1 MRRAPSAIGGSRW
14 LRGCVATLLLTSAAL
29 LGAQSVAAAMTS
41 LSSVVLSQTL
51 PGMVAAPPGVRNGP
65 INESN
70 IGLVTGGSSSFEAT
84 QFGQLLA
91 SGNVNGYVR
100 SWVHE
105 PVNGDAVVICAFQ
118 FLDPGQAAS
127 FVSGAVPQ
135 QDGATSFAVPNVPGA
150 QGYELHTSTSG
161 VPVTEDAVAFD
172 KSGTDILVVT
182 VTESGDIN
190 SSDAASL
197 ASQQWADIPT
207 PTNWDP
213 VIRSI
218 VGLGGILLSLA
229 IILLARRRR
238 YPAALTAQSPLG
250 PRVTVRGQPVAVG
263 GR

>member
-135 QDGATSFAVPNVPGA
+135 QDGATSFAVPNVPRRRECPSPRMPWPSTRVA
-150 QGYELHTSTSG
+150 PTSWWSPSPSRAISTPAMRRPWPASSGPTSRRR
-161 VPVTEDAVAFD
+161 PT
-172 KSGTDILVVT
+172 GTR
-182 VTESGDIN
+182 SFAP
-190 SSDAASL
+190 SSD
-197 ASQQWADIPT
+197 
-207 PTNWDP
+207 
-213 VIRSI
+213 
-218 VGLGGILLSLA
+218 LGGFFSVS
-229 IILLARRRR
+229 
-238 YPAALTAQSPLG
+238 PSSSWPEGAATR
-250 PRVTVRGQPVAVG
+250 PR
-263 GR
+263 